1 MPSPP
6 PASSDSPIDLNHLRG
21 MTMGDP
27 ALEQEV
33 LALFAAQT
41 ADLLRSLAAMPDDAA
56 ARVHTLK
63 GSARAIG
70 AFRVADAAAGLE
82 AAMRAAGDASE
93 ALARLQREVTLAQ
106 QAVAE
111 MLRHSEG

>member
-1 MPSPP
+1 
-6 PASSDSPIDLNHLRG
+6 

-27 ALEQEV
+27 ALEREV

-82 AAMRAAGDASE
+82 AVMRAGDASD
-93 ALARLQREVTLAQ
+93 AVARLQGEVTLAQ